1 VALILDSKTPDGP
14 LADKWDKHKFD
25 LKLVAPHN
33 RRKFEVIVVG
43 SGLAGAAPG
52 ALNCCSGRH

>member
-1 VALILDSKTPDGP
+1 MQLDARIPEGP
-14 LADKWDKHKFD
+14 IQDKWANRRFD

-43 SGLAGAAPG
+43 TGLAGAGATGTGLAP
-52 ALNCCSGRH
+52 